1 MKETTMVI
9 IDISEDLFNNEK
21 KNLKIVFNI
30 LAMITGS
37 NILHGHK
44 TDDIG
49 VIFLNTK
56 NSNENNIELF
66 INFNKASF

>member
-9 IDISEDLFNNEK
+9 VDISKDLFDEDK
-21 KNLKIVFNI
+21 KKLKIAFNI
-30 LAMITGS
+30 LAMIAGS

-44 TDDIG
+44 TDDIS

-56 NSNENNIELF
+56 NSNEKGIEFF
-66 INFNKASF
+66 IDFS